1 MASTGVSPAMLN
13 PFSNK
18 DFIVTYC
25 VGMLMDAGLVFLSD
39 TRTNAGVDQINTFRK
54 MSVFEQPGE
63 RMLVL
68 LSAGNLAIT
77 QAVVSLLFEH
87 QGKEGSSLLT
97 APNLFEAA
105 RHVGDCLRE
114 VHDRDA
120 AALAGFNIDFNAAF
134 LLGGQIKGEAPRLFS
149 IYAAGNFVEASAD
162 TPYFQIGESK
172 YGKPI
177 LDRIFNWQSG
187 LEEAA
192 KCALISMDSTLKSNL
207 SVGMPLDMLC
217 YTSNS
222 LKVDRR
228 ARIGADH
235 PYFKTLREAWGERIK
250 QAFSELPALDW
261 ETCAKS

>member
-1 MASTGVSPAMLN
+1 MLN
-13 PFSNK
+13 PFF
-18 DFIVTYC
+18 DEGFLVTYC
-25 VGMLMDAGLVFLSD
+25 VGMLMDAGMVFLSD

-63 RMLVL
+63 RVVVL

-77 QAVVSLLFEH
+77 QAVVSLLFER
-87 QGKEGSSLLT
+87 QGKEGESLLT

-134 LLGGQIKGEAPRLFS
+134 MLGGQIKGERPRLFS

-217 YTSNS
+217 YTKDS
-222 LKVDRR
+222 LKVERR

-235 PYFKTLREAWGERIK
+235 PYFKSLREAWGERIK